1 MDDDARA
8 AAVLTSSVL
17 PQFAYEFMGLGTI
30 SEMWI
35 RLRQRYQPSGDAL
48 YLSMVRQEHALQQGD
63 STVDEFYAQSSAIWR
78 QLDSLRTAGCGG
90 CQCCQAVRADL
101 EFHRVYEFLSRL
113 RKEFEPRRAQLF
125 ARGRVSLLEALSEI
139 RAEETRLR
147 GVGLLEVPSVLAA
160 RAPATPCAS
169 GGEGRPR
176 ARLHCGYCDK
186 DGHPESDCFKK
197 QRHMRNMEHSS
208 SVTPSAV
215 TFTEQDILKL
225 KRLLAAS
232 GSPSIGS
239 AGLVADSSLERPLSS
254 HSDAQRGNSSWSW
267 PSPP

>member
-1 MDDDARA
+1 
-8 AAVLTSSVL
+8 
-17 PQFAYEFMGLGTI
+17 
-30 SEMWI
+30 
-35 RLRQRYQPSGDAL
+35 
-48 YLSMVRQEHALQQGD
+48 
-63 STVDEFYAQSSAIWR
+63 
-78 QLDSLRTAGCGG
+78 
-90 CQCCQAVRADL
+90 VRADL
-101 EFHRVYEFLSRL
+101 EFHHVYEFLSRL
-113 RKEFEPRRAQLF
+113 RKEFEPRCAQLF

-147 GVGLLEVPSVLAA
+147 GVGLLEVPYVLVA

-176 ARLHCGYCDK
+176 AHLHCGYCEK

-215 TFTEQDILKL
+215 TFTEQNILKL

-232 GSPSIGS
+232 GSLSIGS

-254 HSDAQRGNSSWSW
+254 HSDAQTWELWLVMALASIIVMSFPSRVSFLYDVFLVFYFCCVHQIHYLFCVSYVIRVHYTFIVSLFLSPWFFMDFRGLFCVVDLRPLSLSSSLFC
-267 PSPP
+267 